1 MQGIERDQVAREAE
15 LAEQRLS
22 GRDLVGLV
30 RPYVA
35 LATNVDTGCIL
46 ANVRVMFFLSA

>member
-1 MQGIERDQVAREAE
+1 MCHLMFGVLCITAVQ
-15 LAEQRLS
+15 LMRLI
-22 GRDLVGLV
+22 